1 MLLAQNPTANG
12 CTKSKF
18 PVEYSRTNS
27 PNWSP
32 MSVNTNFAIQSVESI
47 HLAFKNTASYWESYR
62 SNEGDRQTDRFEF
75 KQGWQTVYARYIETP
90 MVKVTLSDGTVGWGE
105 ANSGIGPEIVCI
117 IVNDLLAQMING
129 QEFESPAALWDF
141 QYDTQRGRGYSSGYW
156 LDALAAIDIAVWD
169 AIGKREQSPVAAL
182 LAPNPRTRFDV
193 YLSGIRRSTLQE
205 RSEHVNSWID
215 TGLRGAKI
223 FLTGDVDKGTAE
235 LDGLIEGAPDL
246 EQWMVD
252 TLWMCSPESAEL
264 GKSEYGRR
272 NVRFFECPL
281 QPEDLNGHQ
290 ILVKKPG
297 APIALGEHFR
307 SRYQMESW
315 VQEPRA
321 LDVYQPDIGRTGFS
335 DYMVQMKIASDC
347 GVPTTP
353 HMGSGVSVFQAA
365 TLQCAAVA
373 SPDYL
378 QEFQGGLSDRLDK
391 ASDTGWKYADGGFKL
406 PDRPGIGVEIH
417 ESLLEPFIV
426 RR

>member
-1 MLLAQNPTANG
+1 
-12 CTKSKF
+12 
-18 PVEYSRTNS
+18 
-27 PNWSP
+27 
-32 MSVNTNFAIQSVESI
+32 MSFNTNFAIQSVESI

-105 ANSGIGPEIVCI
+105 ANSGIGPEIVCM

-235 LDGLIEGAPDL
+235 LDGLMEGAPDL

-252 TLWMCSPESAEL
+252 TLWMCSPESAGL

-281 QPEDLNGHQ
+281 QPEDLKGHQ

-335 DYMVQMKIASDC
+335 DYMVQMKIASQC